1 MQVIIGSEIRI
12 KDAPKILQNWC
23 SENLVIPNPEY
34 ANRARRGLWTG
45 STPQHLWLYW
55 VDGSD
60 LVLPVGVGKEI
71 RALLPAECEY
81 ITDLADNGKLQYAGV
96 FRCMITRRRQWRQCG
111 KQAAESC
118 RARVAPVR
126 HRWELLWR
134 LPLGGR
140 RSGLHTLRIC

>member
-23 SENLVIPNPEY
+23 GENLVIPNPEY

-45 STPQHLWLYW
+45 NTPQHLWLYW

-81 ITDLADNGKLQYAGV
+81 ITDLADNGKLQYAGNISLYDYQSNHFSGPSNQV
-96 FRCMITRRRQWRQCG
+96 LFR
-111 KQAAESC
+111 
-118 RARVAPVR
+118 
-126 HRWELLWR
+126 
-134 LPLGGR
+134 
-140 RSGLHTLRIC
+140 